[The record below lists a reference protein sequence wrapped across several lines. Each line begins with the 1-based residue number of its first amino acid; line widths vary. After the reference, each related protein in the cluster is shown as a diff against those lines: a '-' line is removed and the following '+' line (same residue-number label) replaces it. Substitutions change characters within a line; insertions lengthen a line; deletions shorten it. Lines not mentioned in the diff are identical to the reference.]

1 MKDKRYIGSNEIVI
15 EGDLVTIDKQRE
27 WTENLINEL
36 LALFAEIL
44 RKEGRL
50 FVITVPD
57 RKLTVTAAARRRAAE
72 WFNEHDVVAIAL
84 VNASVTSRAV
94 AALTFGAV
102 NLFARKPLNIRNC
115 VTIDEA
121 RAFID
126 EERVRHFGV

>member
-27 WTENLINEL
+27 WTENLMNEL

-102 NLFARKPLNIRNC
+102 NLFARKPLNIRSC

-126 EERVRHFGV
+126 EERVRHYGV

>member
-27 WTENLINEL
+27 WTENLMNEL

-84 VNASVTSRAV
+84 VNASVTKYLSK
-94 AALTFGAV
+94 LNFTHCPC
-102 NLFARKPLNIRNC
+102 FATPC
-115 VTIDEA
+115 S
-121 RAFID
+121 
-126 EERVRHFGV
+126 